1 MRAVFWAL
9 LAINLVFFAVMQ
21 WGGALTEDS
30 RESLELEAINPQK
43 IKLVT
48 GVAASAAAPV
58 SSPVASSAVAP
69 VATKPVATPSPV
81 VAAARPTA
89 PAVPHVCLEWG
100 DFSGD
105 ELARASKS
113 LAGLVSAEHLAR
125 RPVEHL
131 EGYWVYVPPL
141 HNQAL
146 TNRVAQLK
154 ASGIT
159 DYFVV
164 QDGGKWQGAI
174 SLGVFKT
181 KAMAQTQLNQLKAG
195 KGVADATVGEYMSR
209 VEFVRFALKDLDA
222 ATAGKVSALPK
233 QFAGSEVKT
242 VQCKAA
248 QTKK

>member
-48 GVAASAAAPV
+48 GVTAASAAAPA
-58 SSPVASSAVAP
+58 SSPAASSVAAP
-69 VATKPVATPSPV
+69 VAAKPVATPSPV
-81 VAAARPTA
+81 VAAARPPA
-89 PAVPHVCLEWG
+89 PAAPHVCLEWG

-105 ELARASKS
+105 ELVRASKS
-113 LAGLVSAEHLAR
+113 LAGMVSAEHLAR

-174 SLGVFKT
+174 SLGMFKT
-181 KAMAQTQLNQLKAG
+181 KTMAQTQLSQLKAG

-209 VEFVRFALKDLDA
+209 IEFVRFALKDLDA
-222 ATAGKVSALPK
+222 ATAGKVGALPK
-233 QFAGSEVKT
+233 QFAGSDVKT

-248 QTKK
+248 AKR